1 MVNRCSNR
9 STFPLQLYLPAFGI
23 LLLAS
28 DCKAFLR
35 CFHSAA
41 RKYYSFAFELPG
53 CAFYLPIMSA
63 EASFPGQD
71 SRFISIF
78 ALSPDT
84 TFPGSQIPSFWVAV
98 SITHFLFA
106 FHFPAST
113 YIQAY
118 RDTFSYIPPRTDV
131 CGRGWFSLRN
141 FSRGLAHSSY
151 QGLFPVIP
159 LSALVAQF
167 GQFWWFWLAP
177 RSLYQEPAVHPGV
190 VNA

>member
-1 MVNRCSNR
+1 MRRSCLATYLLCKRDRQKSVSPYGVQVLLANRCSNR
-9 STFPLQLYLPAFGI
+9 PTFPLQLYLPAFGI

-84 TFPGSQIPSFWVAV
+84 TFSGFTNPFLLGGCEYHSLFVRVSFSGFYLYPSLQGHLPLYTAADRCLWSRLVLPPQ
-98 SITHFLFA
+98 FL
-106 FHFPAST
+106 
-113 YIQAY
+113 
-118 RDTFSYIPPRTDV
+118 
-131 CGRGWFSLRN
+131 
-141 FSRGLAHSSY
+141 
-151 QGLFPVIP
+151 
-159 LSALVAQF
+159 
-167 GQFWWFWLAP
+167 
-177 RSLYQEPAVHPGV
+177 
-190 VNA
+190 

>member
-1 MVNRCSNR
+1 M
-9 STFPLQLYLPAFGI
+9 
-23 LLLAS
+23 
-28 DCKAFLR
+28 R

-63 EASFPGQD
+63 GASFPGQN
-71 SRFISIF
+71 SRFISIS

-84 TFPGSQIPSFWVAV
+84 TFPGSRILSFRATV
-98 SITHFLFA
+98 SITHLLFA

-118 RDTFSYIPPRTDV
+118 RDTFRYIPPRTDV
-131 CGRGWFSLRN
+131 CGRGWFCLHH
-141 FSRGLAHSSY
+141 FCRGLAHSRN
-151 QGLFPVIP
+151 QGLFSVIP

-167 GQFWWFWLAP
+167 GQFWRFWLAP
-177 RSLYQEPAVHPGV
+177 RSLYQEPAVRPGV
-190 VNA
+190 VNTLTLPLYVSVPNDSCWPQRPIKPAKQKPEMSE